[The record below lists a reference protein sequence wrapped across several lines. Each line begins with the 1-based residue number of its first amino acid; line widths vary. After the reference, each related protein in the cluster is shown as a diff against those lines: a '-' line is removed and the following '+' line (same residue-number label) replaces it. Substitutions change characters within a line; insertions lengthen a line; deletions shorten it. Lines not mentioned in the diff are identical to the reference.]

1 MLNNKSILITGGT
14 GSFGKKM
21 AQIVLAEYK
30 PKRLVVFSRDELKQF
45 EMAQKWNPSKY
56 PCLEYVLGDVRDRDR
71 LTRVFEGIDYIIHAA
86 ALKQVPAAERNPEEY
101 IKTNV
106 IGAMNI
112 IDAAIVNNVEKV
124 VALST
129 DKACNPVNLYG
140 ATKLCSDKLFVA
152 ANCSEAAHS
161 RTKFCVVRYGNVLGS
176 RGSVIPFFQER
187 ARSGVLPITDENM
200 TRFWIT
206 LDQAVHFVIMSLSRS
221 KGGEIFVPRIP
232 SMKIV
237 DLAKAID
244 PDCRQEVVGIRPGE
258 KVHETLLSEDEARN
272 TVQYKECF
280 IVQHNHRLRDSMF
293 EHVHLGKNNG
303 HACPEGFR
311 YTSDSNTE
319 WLQVDDLKQ
328 LVDRISDDYA
338 IEHSRWS
345 MQDVPE

>member
-1 MLNNKSILITGGT
+1 
-14 GSFGKKM
+14 
-21 AQIVLAEYK
+21 LAK
-30 PKRLVVFSRDELKQF
+30 HKDRVRFF
-45 EMAQKWNPSKY
+45 
-56 PCLEYVLGDVRDRDR
+56 LGDIRDRDR
-71 LTRVFEGIDYIIHAA
+71 LNRAFHRVDYVIHTA
-86 ALKQVPAAERNPEEY
+86 ALKHVNILEYNPSEA
-101 IKTNV
+101 IAT
-106 IGAMNI
+106 NI
-112 IDAAIVNNVEKV
+112 IGTQNVVDAAIDQRVEK
-124 VALST
+124 LLLIST
-129 DKACNPVNLYG
+129 DKSANPTSLYG
-140 ATKLCSDKLFVA
+140 ATKLCAEKITVGGNFYGSPNTKLSAIRF
-152 ANCSEAAHS
+152 
-161 RTKFCVVRYGNVLGS
+161 GNIFGS
-176 RGSVIPFFQER
+176 RGSFVELIKRQR
-187 ARSGVLPITDENM
+187 QTGVVQLTHEQM
-200 TRFWIT
+200 SRFWISVAQT
-206 LDQAVHFVIMSLSRS
+206 TGFILEALGEMR
-221 KGGEIFVPRIP
+221 GGEIFVPRIP